1 MNKMILS
8 VLISFILMA
17 LYNIQLYIENPFDQE
32 GLDDIKTEIFKI
44 EDKEIDYKI
53 N

>member
-1 MNKMILS
+1 
-8 VLISFILMA
+8 MA

-44 EDKEIDYKI
+44 EDKEID
-53 N
+53 

>member
-1 MNKMILS
+1 MKNSFLLII
-8 VLISFILMA
+8 LISFVLMA

-44 EDKEIDYKI
+44 EDKEIA
-53 N
+53 